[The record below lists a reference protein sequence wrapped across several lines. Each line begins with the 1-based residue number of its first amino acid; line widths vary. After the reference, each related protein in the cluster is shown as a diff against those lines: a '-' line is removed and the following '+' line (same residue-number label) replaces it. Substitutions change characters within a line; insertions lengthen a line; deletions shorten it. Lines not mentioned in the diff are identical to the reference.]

1 MKYIVTILH
10 DNKGKLVYSSNI
22 VRSEKNQQI

>member
-1 MKYIVTILH
+1 MKYIVTILY